1 MDGFK
6 IQAWDLGG
14 QKSIRKYWKA
24 YFDGVDVLVYVVDS
38 ADEERMEESQQ
49 ELASV
54 LVHKDLAGVPLVVV
68 ANKQ

>member
-24 YFDGVDVLVYVVDS
+24 YFDGVDVLVYGQS
-38 ADEERMEESQQ
+38 RAERTPS
-49 ELASV
+49 LS
-54 LVHKDLAGVPLVVV
+54 LSLPLSPSL
-68 ANKQ
+68 